1 MLKDD
6 MGAQVTSEDLALLMP
21 LALQSASVLLGE
33 ASEEAPARQRQAG
46 AKEKHQPRKKQA
58 RQKNAANNDRLSWR
72 YVFDA
77 IVVVLGPDIIEA
89 ARHVLG
95 RFAIG
100 IAVTTVMTLVLV
112 AVHLFHG
119 PLGQGAKGG
128 GAEIHHASPA
138 GLVKVPRQANG
149 EIRPSKPKRGAP
161 P

>member
-21 LALQSASVLLGE
+21 LAMQSASVLLGK
-33 ASEEAPARQRQAG
+33 AVEEAPAGQRQAR

-58 RQKNAANNDRLSWR
+58 RQKNAANNDRLTWR

-89 ARHVLG
+89 TRHVLG
-95 RFAIG
+95 QFAMAF
-100 IAVTTVMTLVLV
+100 AVATVLLMTLG
-112 AVHLFHG
+112 AAHLFHG
-119 PLGQGAKGG
+119 PLGQGAKGD
-128 GAEIHHASPA
+128 GAEVHHASPA
-138 GLVKVPRQANG
+138 GLVKVPHQANG
-149 EIRPSKPKRGAP
+149 EIRPSKPKWGAP